1 MVPQYP
7 GGHKIRLTVHL
18 GTPAVQNTPMTL
30 TQLSAFVLVARLGSV
45 KAAAHALSVS
55 EPAVS
60 QALAALRKYL
70 GDPLLTRGGNGMTM
84 TAGGTR
90 LLTIAAQMV
99 ALGAEAEAAV
109 RSAKGTPEQ
118 LRLVAPSS
126 IVEFLTGPLAD
137 AFTAR
142 SSGSIEVSAG
152 VAATDEMAVL
162 VSQRLAD
169 LALGPYLGGDRSLG
183 LVSEPVFR
191 CRMVVLGA
199 PDARF
204 RGLPAHWPWLVE
216 AAATDPGSEVSR
228 MLRGLGV
235 NDSRL
240 SVFPNQ
246 TAAWDAAA
254 RGAGVAPAIAHL
266 AVHQLRRRE
275 LQVIDVPGTPLEVIW
290 HATTLPTDRRSAA
303 AGSLRHFLSTPEAM
317 RLLRAPGA
325 GVPPSRFRPP
335 VYVTIWS

>member
-1 MVPQYP
+1 
-7 GGHKIRLTVHL
+7 
-18 GTPAVQNTPMTL
+18 MTL

-45 KAAAHALSVS
+45 KAAAGALGVS

-60 QALAALRKYL
+60 QALAALRRYL
-70 GDPLLTRGGNGMTM
+70 DDPLITRSGSGMTM
-84 TAGGTR
+84 TAGGSR

-99 ALGAEAEAAV
+99 ALGAEAESAV
-109 RSAKGTPEQ
+109 RSAQGAAEQ

-126 IVEFLTGPLAD
+126 VVEFVTGPLAD

-142 SSGSIEVSAG
+142 SGGSIEVSAG
-152 VAATDEMAVL
+152 VSATAEMAVL

-169 LALGPYLGGDRSLG
+169 VAFGPYLGADRSLG
-183 LVSEPVFR
+183 LVSEPIFR
-191 CRMVVLGA
+191 CRLVVLAA

-204 RGLPAHWPWLVE
+204 RGSPAGWPWLVE
-216 AAATDPGSEVSR
+216 PAATDPGSDVSR
-228 MLRGLGV
+228 LLRSLGV
-235 NDSRL
+235 PESKL

-246 TAAWDAAA
+246 TAAWEAAV
-254 RGAGVAPAIAHL
+254 RGAGVAPGIAHL

-275 LQVIDVPGTPLEVIW
+275 LQVVDVPGTPMELFW
-290 HATTLPTDRRSAA
+290 HATTLPVDRRSAA
-303 AGSLRHFLSTPEAM
+303 AASLRHFLGTPEAM
-317 RLLRAPGA
+317 KLLRSPGT